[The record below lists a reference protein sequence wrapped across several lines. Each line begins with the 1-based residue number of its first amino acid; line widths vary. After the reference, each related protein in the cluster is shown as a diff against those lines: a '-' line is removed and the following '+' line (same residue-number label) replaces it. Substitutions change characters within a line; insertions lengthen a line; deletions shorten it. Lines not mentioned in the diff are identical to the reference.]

1 MNDVV
6 DANSLIVSVNYP
18 QFSGGFGPFRGEI
31 NMGSKGKSRWAG
43 RAEVKAEERQRRRQ
57 EMKDEINREKAE
69 RVANDRG
76 YTATHPIPIKY
87 D

>member
-1 MNDVV
+1 
-6 DANSLIVSVNYP
+6 
-18 QFSGGFGPFRGEI
+18 
-31 NMGSKGKSRWAG
+31 MGSKGKSRWSP
-43 RAEVKAEERQRRRQ
+43 REWVKKEERQRRRQ

-69 RVANDRG
+69 RVADDHG